1 MTATRIGYR
10 LITGCGHD
18 DELQLGVLK
27 RAGCRQLFTDY
38 ALGARGGPRPMLAR
52 ALEALHRSD
61 ELVIVHRDQLGP
73 QVEKLAVDLAGR
85 GISLN
90 VLSEAPHLARIL
102 AR

>member
-10 LITGCGHD
+10 IITGCGHD
-18 DELQLGVLK
+18 DEVQLAALR

-38 ALGARGGPRPMLAR
+38 GLVAEGGPRPMLAR
-52 ALEALHRSD
+52 ALEALHRGD
-61 ELVIVHRDQLGP
+61 ELVVVHRDQLGP
-73 QVEKLAVDLAGR
+73 KAGKLAADLAGQ

-102 AR
+102 AG